1 MSTTMRRRSTLIA
14 ISLALAAVFMV
25 HQRAAVA
32 QDIPTTTAPVT
43 TVPAPTGPSTV
54 VATPPTLGPRA
65 VGEEMQG
72 TWMQTSRQVVESAVR
87 GLRDLLS
94 ISLMLSLLM
103 LLSLMLTA
111 ITATRLW
118 HARGQMA
125 SWSKG
130 P

>member
-1 MSTTMRRRSTLIA
+1 MSMTMRRRSTLIA
-14 ISLALAAVFMV
+14 ISLALTAAFMV

-43 TVPAPTGPSTV
+43 TVPVPTKPSTV
-54 VATPPTLGPRA
+54 GATPPTLGPGA

-72 TWMQTSRQVVESAVR
+72 TWMQTRRQVAESAVK

-94 ISLMLSLLM
+94 IRLMLSLLV

-118 HARGQMA
+118 HARRQMA
-125 SWSKG
+125 AWSKG